1 MDTASKHSTKCIT
14 DSMTKSAP
22 SYKLPSTESYEA
34 ILFYFIN
41 LSKPRELPIQL
52 VHLLQNV

>member
-1 MDTASKHSTKCIT
+1 
-14 DSMTKSAP
+14 MTKSAP
-22 SYKLPSTESYEA
+22 SYKLLSTESYEA